1 MMNAVIILTCV
12 IMSQDIRGNFMV
24 QNLII
29 VSEQVAIL
37 FILIALGFACGKIKI
52 IKSSSAKVLTDLVLY
67 FATPC
72 IMIKSFQEVRYDP
85 SLVLNLAV
93 TALCA
98 VLIITGS
105 IIIVRLIFRDK
116 DENRKVVLRFAS
128 VFSNCGFMSLPL
140 QQAVLGSKC
149 VFYGAVF
156 VAVFNVIVWS
166 YGLIEMSGG
175 KKAFSAKKLI
185 LNPGVIGAVAAT
197 VLFVARVDLP
207 NIILS
212 PISYIA
218 ALNTPIPM
226 LVIGY
231 HLSQTKIKKH
241 LTDPAVY
248 AVTAV
253 RLVAIP
259 IAALFLM
266 KLCGVESDILIACTV
281 ASSAPVAAMT
291 TMFSTKFD
299 RDTQL
304 SVGLVS
310 ITTLVSIITM
320 PVIIALAQTIV

>member
-1 MMNAVIILTCV
+1 MI
-12 IMSQDIRGNFMV
+12 

-37 FILIALGFACGKIKI
+37 FILIALGFVCGKTKLLNDV
-52 IKSSSAKVLTDLVLY
+52 SSKHLTNLVLY

-72 IMIKSFQEVRYDP
+72 IMIQSFQEVRYDQ

-93 TALCA
+93 AALCA
-98 VLIITGS
+98 VLIMTGS
-105 IIIVRLIFRDK
+105 IVVSRLIFRSK
-116 DENRKVVLRFAS
+116 DESRRVVLRFAA

-140 QQAVLGSKC
+140 QRAVLGSKG

-156 VAVFNVIVWS
+156 VAVFNIIVWS
-166 YGLIEMSGG
+166 YGLIDMSGG
-175 KKAFSAKKLI
+175 KKSFSVKKLI
-185 LNPGVIGAVAAT
+185 LNPGVLGAAVATA
-197 VLFVARVDLP
+197 LFLTRVSLP
-207 NIILS
+207 NIVLS

-231 HLSQTKIKKH
+231 HLSQAKLSSHFRDAGI
-241 LTDPAVY
+241 Y
-248 AVTAV
+248 AVTSV
-253 RLVAIP
+253 RLIAIP
-259 IAALFLM
+259 LAALFIM
-266 KLCGVESDILIACTV
+266 KLCGVDSDILISCTV

-291 TMFSTKFD
+291 TMFSTKFG

-310 ITTLVSIITM
+310 ITTLISIITM
-320 PVIIALAQTIV
+320 PVIIALAQTIC

>member
-1 MMNAVIILTCV
+1 
-12 IMSQDIRGNFMV
+12 MV

-37 FILIALGFACGKIKI
+37 FILIALGFACGRFKLIN
-52 IKSSSAKVLTDLVLY
+52 SSSAKVLTNLVLY

-72 IMIKSFQEVRYDP
+72 IMVKSFQEVRYDP
-85 SLVLNLAV
+85 YMVLNLAV

-98 VLIITGS
+98 VMIITGS
-105 IIIVRLIFRDK
+105 IVIARFIFRDK
-116 DENRKVVLRFAS
+116 DESRKVVLRFAT

-140 QQAVLGSKC
+140 QQAVLGSKG

-156 VAVFNVIVWS
+156 VAAFNVIVWS
-166 YGLIEMSGG
+166 YGLIDMSGG

-197 VLFVARVDLP
+197 VLFVARLELP
-207 NIILS
+207 NIVLS

-231 HLSQTKIKKH
+231 HLSQSKIKQH

-248 AVTAV
+248 AVTV
-253 RLVAIP
+253 LRLVAIP
-259 IAALFLM
+259 AAALFIM

-310 ITTLVSIITM
+310 VTTLVSIITM